1 MTDKMEQAFLDGTH
15 PALTRDAQAAT
26 QAATTLREQPLA
38 SEQEDHHSQHSD
50 DGGEQDTPAPPPQ
63 PPLRETTNARTQPS
77 QPAARRRGEESR
89 NTGVKGVKADYAEA
103 MARQQQQQQPQ
114 LARSLERNL
123 KLNDEEEDELALMRR
138 KRLAELQGSGE
149 RRAAAGHAARSF
161 GHLSEVGMEGFV
173 AAVEDE
179 DPETAVVVHLY
190 EPVSPLPLSLRDGV
204 VISPG
209 SALLTSPLLRTGY
222 PDLRPAQLALGLA
235 RAPPPL
241 DKVPPR
247 SRLRTRFHA
256 TDRVRHLVVVIIHA
270 RSRQR
275 DVADRV
281 GVPRRRTRDDLDPVR
296 FRVAGRS
303 TRAGRTGQE
312 TRRGGVVQVRF
323 FWSYALRLC

>member
-103 MARQQQQQQPQ
+103 MARQQQQQQHQQPH

-123 KLNDEEEDELALMRR
+123 KLNDNAADEEDELDRVRR

-149 RRAAAGHAARSF
+149 RRAAAAAGQARSF

-190 EPVSPLPLSLRDGV
+190 EPVSPLPFPPFLRW
-204 VISPG
+204 
-209 SALLTSPLLRTGY
+209 
-222 PDLRPAQLALGLA
+222 
-235 RAPPPL
+235 
-241 DKVPPR
+241 
-247 SRLRTRFHA
+247 
-256 TDRVRHLVVVIIHA
+256 
-270 RSRQR
+270 QR
-275 DVADRV
+275 
-281 GVPRRRTRDDLDPVR
+281 
-296 FRVAGRS
+296 
-303 TRAGRTGQE
+303 
-312 TRRGGVVQVRF
+312 
-323 FWSYALRLC
+323 Y